1 MEADVQRCC
10 SDCVYTSAGELCPG
24 DLDNGEDKLERKPLL
39 WLGPPPLQVME
50 WPQSIG

>member
-1 MEADVQRCC
+1 MEADVQTCC

-24 DLDNGEDKLERKPLL
+24 DLDNSEDKLERKPLL

-50 WPQSIG
+50 WPQSMG